1 MRTLRIILALGPY
14 VVSFFRD
21 RRRWLWWGAPVVRTP
36 PFHARRARGLVAA
49 ITALGP
55 TFVKLAQVFASRAD
69 LIPEPYLGEL
79 GVLVDAVPP
88 FPVSEVDRIVS
99 ESYDGARP
107 EQIFE
112 TFNRIPVAAAS
123 LGQVHRATHRGRDV
137 AVKILRPGIERI
149 IERDLAAARR
159 ILGWVNRR
167 WTHPHAM
174 GLLAVV
180 EEFSARIHEELD
192 FRLEAEF
199 AEEIGRNFA
208 GNRDVVIPRVV
219 HELTR
224 QRVLVLDFIEG
235 TRIDKLRPDQVQ
247 VKRLVQTLVA
257 VYVQMMLVDGLFHAD
272 PHPGNLMVTD
282 DGRLVLLDFGMVVR
296 VEQAT
301 RGVLTRT
308 VLAAIRRDPQGVAAG
323 FQALGL
329 VIPGTSDEVVHRLAE
344 LLIVNAFGKTT
355 TQQRIDA
362 LLADRV
368 MKTLYDFPI
377 QLPRDMVYFARTAA
391 LIEGVGTKYDP
402 YFQAIPIASPVVLRM
417 RTRIL
422 RSVGEAA
429 QPTPEEIATVAGYTL
444 GKAARW
450 VVDSLES
457 VRAKFPTRASSMR
470 SIPPAS
476 TTIVAALAAVT
487 LAAAPRLAPAQ
498 SAATAGATAPGS
510 ALPSVEQQVAAAV
523 LPLPK
528 DLQAGA
534 TVMGYRSKDKLE
546 VIRQG
551 KNGMTCLALYVTRP
565 DFHVACYHKSLE
577 PFMSRGR
584 ELTAAGVK
592 DPQRDSVRFREI
604 KSGKLK
610 MPAVGALYTLTGKK
624 EDYDAATNKLSRARP
639 LSVVYIPYATPES
652 VGVSAVPLPDQPWIM
667 FPGTPKAHIMIVGSM
682 TP

>member
-1 MRTLRIILALGPY
+1 MRTLQIILALGPY
-14 VVSFFRD
+14 VASFFRD
-21 RRRWLWWGAPVVRTP
+21 RRRWLWWGRPVSRSP
-36 PFHARRARGLVAA
+36 QYHARRARGLVAS

-79 GVLVDAVPP
+79 GTLVDAVPP
-88 FPVSEVDRIVS
+88 FPVEEVERIVA
-99 ESYDGARP
+99 EAYGRP
-107 EQIFE
+107 VGQVFE
-112 TFNRIPVAAAS
+112 TFNRVPVAAAS
-123 LGQVHRATHRGRDV
+123 LGQVHRATHHGRDV

-149 IERDLAAARR
+149 IERDLASARR
-159 ILGWVNRR
+159 ILGWVNDR
-167 WTHPHAM
+167 WNHSHVR

-208 GNRDVVIPRVV
+208 GNRNVIIPGVV

-224 QRVLVLDFIEG
+224 QRVLVLDFMDG
-235 TRIDKLRPDQVQ
+235 ARIDKLDPATVN
-247 VKRLVQTLVA
+247 VKFLVQTLVE

-272 PHPGNLMVTD
+272 PHPGNLMVAP

-308 VLAAIRRDPQGVAAG
+308 VLAAIRRDPKGVADG
-323 FQALGL
+323 FHGLGL
-329 VIPGTSDEVVHRLAE
+329 IVPGTDDDTVQRLAQ
-344 LLIVNAFGKTT
+344 LLIVNAFSKTT
-355 TQQRIDA
+355 TKERIDA

-391 LIEGVGTKYDP
+391 LIEGVGTRYDP
-402 YFQAIPIASPVVLRM
+402 YFQAIPIASPVVMRM

-429 QPTPEEIATVAGYTL
+429 RPTPEELATVAGYAL
-444 GKAARW
+444 GTVARW
-450 VVDSLES
+450 VVDSFDS
-457 VRAKFPTRASSMR
+457 VKSNFTSPRSPPMR
-470 SIPPAS
+470 RRPPAVS
-476 TTIVAALAAVT
+476 TVVTVFALLS
-487 LAAAPRLAPAQ
+487 LAAAPRFASAQ
-498 SAATAGATAPGS
+498 
-510 ALPSVEQQVAAAV
+510 ALPTVEQQIAAAT

-528 DLQAGA
+528 DLLDGA
-534 TVMGYRSKDKLE
+534 TVMGYKTKDKLE
-546 VIRQG
+546 VIRPG
-551 KNGMTCLALYVTRP
+551 TGGMICLALYVTRP

-577 PFMSRGR
+577 AFMARGR

-604 KSGKLK
+604 RSGKLK
-610 MPAVGALYTLTGKK
+610 MPTVGALYSLTGKK
-624 EDYDAATNKLSRARP
+624 EDYDAATNKLSGARP
-639 LSVVYIPYATPES
+639 LGVVYIPNSTPES
-652 VGVSAVPLPDQPWIM
+652 TGISAQAIPGQPWIM
-667 FPGTPKAHIMIVGSM
+667 FPGTPKAHIMVIGSM

>member
-1 MRTLRIILALGPY
+1 MRTFRIVLALGPY

-21 RRRWLWWGAPVVRTP
+21 RRRWLWWGDRVVRTAA
-36 PFHARRARGLVAA
+36 FHDRRARGVVAT
-49 ITALGP
+49 ITGLGP

-79 GVLVDAVPP
+79 GTLVDAVPP
-88 FPVSEVDRIVS
+88 FPVAEVERIIA
-99 ESYDGARP
+99 ESYAGQRV
-107 EQIFE
+107 EQLFE
-112 TFNRIPVAAAS
+112 TFNRVPVAAAS

-137 AVKILRPGIERI
+137 AVKILRPGIEGI

-159 ILGWVNRR
+159 ILGWLNRR
-167 WTHPHAM
+167 WRHPHAV

-208 GNRDVVIPRVV
+208 ANRNVVIPGVV
-219 HELTR
+219 HEMTR
-224 QRVLVLDFIEG
+224 QRVLVLDFIDG
-235 TRIDKLRPDQVQ
+235 TRIDKLVRGHVN
-247 VKRLVQTLVA
+247 VKSLVQTLVE

-296 VEQAT
+296 VPQET

-308 VLAAIRRDPQGVAAG
+308 VLAAIRRDPDGVAAG
-323 FQALGL
+323 FVALGL
-329 VIPGTSDEVVHRLAE
+329 VIPGTADETVHRLAE
-344 LLIVNAFGKTT
+344 LLIVNAFGRTT

-377 QLPRDMVYFARTAA
+377 MLPRDMVYFARTAA

-402 YFQAIPIASPVVLRM
+402 YFQAIPIASPVVMRM
-417 RTRIL
+417 RTKIL

-429 QPTPEEIATVAGYTL
+429 QPSPEELATVAGYAL
-444 GKAARW
+444 GKAVRW
-450 VVDSLES
+450 VVDSLDS
-457 VRAKFPTRASSMR
+457 VRTNFTQRSTAMR
-470 SIPPAS
+470 RRPPAS
-476 TTIVAALAAVT
+476 TAVAAIAALT
-487 LAAAPRLAPAQ
+487 FAASPRVARAQ
-498 SAATAGATAPGS
+498 A
-510 ALPSVEQQVAAAV
+510 ALPTVEQQMAAAV

-528 DLQAGA
+528 DLRAGA
-534 TVMGYRSKDKLE
+534 TVMGYRTKDKLE
-546 VIRQG
+546 VIHAG
-551 KNGMTCLALYVTRP
+551 TNGMICLALYVVRP

-577 PFMSRGR
+577 PFMARGR
-584 ELTAAGVK
+584 ALRASGVK
-592 DPQRDSVRFREI
+592 DPQVDSVRFREI
-604 KSGKLK
+604 RSGKLT
-610 MPAVGALYTLTGKK
+610 MPAAGALYSLTAKK
-624 EDYDAATNKLSRARP
+624 EQYDAASNTLNGARA
-639 LSVVYIPYATPES
+639 LGVVYLPNATPES
-652 VGVSAVPLPDQPWIM
+652 IGLSAQPVQGQPWIM
-667 FPGTPKAHIMIVGSM
+667 FPGTPKAHIMIIGAM